1 MSVFTPLDIAAIGM
15 VTPVGLTAPASAA
28 AIRAGI
34 ARLGESQMYGKKGE
48 PLVMGL
54 VRDDYLPPLT
64 GSIRNQ
70 VGFLSRQ
77 GRLLRLAAPALLEVC
92 RGLELRQIPPLLLA
106 LPESWPAGAQSVG
119 PALLGQLA
127 AQSGLQLDLRRS
139 RTVQQGR
146 AGGLV
151 ALRRALDLLTI
162 QREPYV
168 LVGGVDTYMDRSLL
182 KALDKEERLAERGVS
197 DGFIPGE
204 AAAFLLLRL
213 ASQGRVSPIAPIARI
228 SSLGLGVEPGHL
240 YSEQPYLGD
249 GLADAFREV
258 FNSLPP
264 DAPRVRSVYA
274 GLNGERFW
282 AKEWGVAYLRNRARF
297 EEQLDLEHPVDCIGD
312 AGAAQGPLMLG
323 LAAIGVQ
330 RGYRS
335 SPCLVWCSSDKE
347 ERAAALV
354 QQAPERGSSTASA
367 GLRRNA

>member
-1 MSVFTPLDIAAIGM
+1 MSVFPPLDIAAIGM
-15 VTPVGLTAPASAA
+15 VTPVGLSAPASAA

-34 ARLGESQMYGKKGE
+34 ARLSESQVYGKKGE

-54 VRDDYLPPLT
+54 VHDDYLPPLAS
-64 GSIRNQ
+64 SIRNQ

-77 GRLLRLAAPALLEVC
+77 GRLLRLAAPALQEVC
-92 RGLELRQIPPLLLA
+92 RGLQLPRLPPLLLA

-127 AQSGLQLDLRRS
+127 VQSGLTLDLLRS
-139 RTVQQGR
+139 RVIQKGR

-151 ALRRALDLLTI
+151 ALRQALELLTA
-162 QREPYV
+162 QSAPYV
-168 LVGGVDTYMDRSLL
+168 LIGGVDTYLERSLL
-182 KALDKEERLAERGVS
+182 KELDNEGRLAERGVS

-213 ASQGRVSPIAPIARI
+213 AQGRASPMAPIARI

-240 YSEQPYLGD
+240 YSPQPYLGD

-258 FNSLPP
+258 FGAMQL
-264 DAPRVRSVYA
+264 DAPKVRCVYA

-297 EEQLDLEHPVDCIGD
+297 EEQLELEHPVECIGD
-312 AGAAQGPLMLG
+312 VGAALAPLMLG

-354 QQAPERGSSTASA
+354 QQVPERGSASA
-367 GLRRNA
+367 SGGHRGMA

>member
-1 MSVFTPLDIAAIGM
+1 MSTFPPLDIAAIGM

-34 ARLGESQMYGKKGE
+34 ARLGESHVYGKKGG

-54 VRDDYLPPLT
+54 VRDDYLPPLA

-77 GRLLRLAAPALLEVC
+77 GRLLRLAAPALQEVC
-92 RGLELRQIPPLLLA
+92 RKLALPQLPPLLLA
-106 LPESWPAGAQSVG
+106 LPASWPASAQSVG

-127 AQSGLQLDLRRS
+127 VQCGLTLDLRRS
-139 RTVQQGR
+139 RVIQKGR
-146 AGGLV
+146 AGGLL
-151 ALRRALDLLTI
+151 ALRQALDLLTT

-168 LVGGVDTYMDRSLL
+168 LVGGVDTYLECSLL
-182 KALDKEERLAERGVS
+182 KELDKEDRLAERGVS

-228 SSLGLGVEPGHL
+228 SSLGIGVEPGHL
-240 YSEQPYLGD
+240 YSPQPYLGD
-249 GLADAFREV
+249 GLADALREV
-258 FNSLPP
+258 FGSLPP
-264 DAPRVRSVYA
+264 DAPKVCCVYA

-282 AKEWGVAYLRNRARF
+282 AKEWGVAYLRNRVRF
-297 EEQLDLEHPVDCIGD
+297 EEQLELEHPVECIGD
-312 AGAAQGPLMLG
+312 VGAALGPLMLG
-323 LAAIGVQ
+323 LAAMGVQ

-354 QQAPERGSSTASA
+354 QHVPERGSPSTS
-367 GLRRNA
+367 GSHRGTV